1 MSFLSLKPHWT
12 FHLPRVLQKMRQG
25 LESENMALGGCL
37 VSLFGWEGVLSHS
50 PGLLSGSTAV
60 EPGLALETPCVRP
73 HRDFQR
79 HSAARPSRCLRTLA
93 DIPS

>member
-1 MSFLSLKPHWT
+1 
-12 FHLPRVLQKMRQG
+12 MRQG
-25 LESENMALGGCL
+25 VESENMALGCRL
-37 VSLFGWEGVLSHS
+37 VSVFGWEGVLSHS
-50 PGLLSGSTAV
+50 LGSLSGSTAV
-60 EPGLALETPCVRP
+60 EPGLALEAPCVRP

>member
-25 LESENMALGGCL
+25 VESENMALGGRL
-37 VSLFGWEGVLSHS
+37 VSLFGREGVLSHP
-50 PGLLSGSTAV
+50 PGSLSGSTAV
-60 EPGLALETPCVRP
+60 GPGLALEAPCVCP
-73 HRDFQR
+73 HRDSQR
-79 HSAARPSRCLRTLA
+79 HSEARPSRCLRTLA